1 MSAHGQLEACVWQQS
16 SEHGA
21 IHESCQLFIAAR
33 GIAGRIEQEA
43 PVRNIVSRPTIKK
56 IVGQIT
62 SSIKTDTAFV
72 LPLRTALVLIKILLV
87 WGVHAAKV
95 LERSHNNP
103 HWNTRAEHLNLHLKV
118 LN

>member
-43 PVRNIVSRPTIKK
+43 AVRNIVRRTKIKK
-56 IVGQIT
+56 IG
-62 SSIKTDTAFV
+62 
-72 LPLRTALVLIKILLV
+72 
-87 WGVHAAKV
+87 G
-95 LERSHNNP
+95 
-103 HWNTRAEHLNLHLKV
+103 
-118 LN
+118 